1 MLKVAAT
8 KLSQIICTRISHD
21 LIGNIGAVSNAVE
34 LLEEGDMDFMD
45 DIKSILQVSSEVLSS
60 RLKFFRMAY
69 GLDNSNISN
78 QDMIK
83 EVSEKYLKSIGNQKD
98 YPVKLN
104 MSLQNADSYGRMSM
118 LGIMVMSDII
128 IKGGEITVSAVDKL
142 KIRLVSPNAL
152 SSERKMNI
160 LSINQGTLPENLAQ
174 YAPMICLQTIAEEK
188 GKNIQFRETEGLEL
202 IIE

>member
-1 MLKVAAT
+1 MLKIAAT

-98 YPVKLN
+98 YPIKLN

>member
-1 MLKVAAT
+1 MLKIAAT

-188 GKNIQFRETEGLEL
+188 GKNIQFKETEGLEL

>member
-1 MLKVAAT
+1 MLKIAAT

-78 QDMIK
+78 QEIIK

-188 GKNIQFRETEGLEL
+188 GKNIHFRETEWIEL

>member
-1 MLKVAAT
+1 MLKLAAT

-128 IKGGEITVSAVDKL
+128 IKGGEITVSAADKL

-188 GKNIQFRETEGLEL
+188 GKNIQFRETEGIEL

>member
-1 MLKVAAT
+1 MLKIAAT

-128 IKGGEITVSAVDKL
+128 IKGGEITVSAADKL

-188 GKNIQFRETEGLEL
+188 GKNIQFRETEGIEL

>member
-1 MLKVAAT
+1 MLKIAAT

-128 IKGGEITVSAVDKL
+128 IKGGEITVSAADKL

-160 LSINQGTLPENLAQ
+160 PSINQGTLPENLAQ

-188 GKNIQFRETEGLEL
+188 GKNIQFRETEGIEL

>member
-1 MLKVAAT
+1 MLKIAAT

-128 IKGGEITVSAVDKL
+128 IKGGEITVSAADKL

-188 GKNIQFRETEGLEL
+188 GKNIQFKETEGLEL

>member
-1 MLKVAAT
+1 MLKIAAT

-78 QDMIK
+78 QEIIK

-128 IKGGEITVSAVDKL
+128 IKGGEITVSATEKL

>member
-1 MLKVAAT
+1 MLKIAAT

-128 IKGGEITVSAVDKL
+128 IKGGEITVSATEKL

-188 GKNIQFRETEGLEL
+188 GKNIQFKETEGLEL

>member
-1 MLKVAAT
+1 MLKIAAT

-78 QDMIK
+78 QEIIK

-128 IKGGEITVSAVDKL
+128 IKGGEITVSAADKL

-188 GKNIQFRETEGLEL
+188 GKNIQFRETEGIEL

>member
-1 MLKVAAT
+1 MLKIAAT

-128 IKGGEITVSAVDKL
+128 IKGGEITVSAADKL

>member
-1 MLKVAAT
+1 MLKIAAT

-78 QDMIK
+78 QEIIK

-128 IKGGEITVSAVDKL
+128 IKGGEITVSATEKL

-160 LSINQGTLPENLAQ
+160 LSINQGTFPENLAQ

-188 GKNIQFRETEGLEL
+188 GKNIQFRETEGIEL

>member
-1 MLKVAAT
+1 MLKIAAT

>member
-1 MLKVAAT
+1 MLKIAAT

-188 GKNIQFRETEGLEL
+188 GKNIQFRETEGIEL

>member
-1 MLKVAAT
+1 MLKIAAT

-78 QDMIK
+78 QEIIK

-128 IKGGEITVSAVDKL
+128 IKGGEITVSAADKL

-160 LSINQGTLPENLAQ
+160 LSINQGTFPEHL
-174 YAPMICLQTIAEEK
+174 
-188 GKNIQFRETEGLEL
+188 R
-202 IIE
+202 